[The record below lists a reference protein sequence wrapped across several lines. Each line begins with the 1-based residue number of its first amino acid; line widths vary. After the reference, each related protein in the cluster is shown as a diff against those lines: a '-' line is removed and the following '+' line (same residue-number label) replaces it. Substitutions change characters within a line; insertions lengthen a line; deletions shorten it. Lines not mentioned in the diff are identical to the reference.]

1 MQVSEEAFYYSY
13 YDDLL
18 ALPPAEEGGRV
29 AAGMMDILCFIIN
42 TQRRYIYLHH
52 KNVLKT

>member
-29 AAGMMDILCFIIN
+29 AAGTMDLFWFYHRTLIN
-42 TQRRYIYLHH
+42 DIQPEQ
-52 KNVLKT
+52 